1 MKKIKN
7 FINSKFKLC
16 IGIIIGFIVSGGVA
30 YAATIVLSS
39 DEIGYDNSTSGASST
54 NVKDALDELYNI
66 AITPI
71 SADGIENL
79 GFTTNRTKVIMA
91 SPNGV
96 CIIRKGKFVCF
107 QSNNF
112 AVEKEHILQVF
123 SDVTCW
129 SFSDLVDCP
138 TYDFSCN
145 AHKDGWVQCFDMLD
159 PNPNSKSGCSV
170 NHYGTINCT

>member
-7 FINSKFKLC
+7 FINTKFNFF
-16 IGIIIGFIVSGGVA
+16 IGIIIGFIISCGVV
-30 YAATIVLSS
+30 YAAAIVLSS
-39 DEIGYDNSTSGASST
+39 DEIEYDSATSGSSST

-91 SPNGV
+91 NSTGLCFV
-96 CIIRKGKFVCF
+96 RKGKLVCF
-107 QSNNF
+107 KKNDYENTKAHMQ
-112 AVEKEHILQVF
+112 QVF
-123 SDVTCW
+123 SNTC
-129 SFSDLVDCP
+129 SAFSDVIFCQ
-138 TYDFSCN
+138 TDFYIYCN
-145 AHKDGWVQCFDMLD
+145 AHSDGWIQCFDMRD